1 MKSLITLPALALI
14 ALTAPAFASGS
25 GGTPG
30 AHFIE
35 NFDED
40 GDGIVTLEEV
50 RTKRGDILYMFDA
63 NDDGILTSEEY
74 DMFDETRAADHENEE
89 GGQGKGGQGKG
100 DKGEGMTREVTDL
113 NGDGQVTLE
122 EFQAATDAWFAGK
135 DRNGD
140 GIITTAD
147 FGPRGN

>member
-1 MKSLITLPALALI
+1 MKSLITLPALVLI
-14 ALTAPAFASGS
+14 ALTVPAFASG

-30 AHFIE
+30 AHFVE
-35 NFDED
+35 NFDD
-40 GDGIVTLEEV
+40 NGDGIVTLAEV
-50 RTKRGDILYMFDA
+50 REKRGDILYMFDT

-74 DMFDETRAADHENEE
+74 DMFDETRAADQANQE
-89 GGQGKGGQGKG
+89 GGQGKG

-140 GIITTAD
+140 GVITTED